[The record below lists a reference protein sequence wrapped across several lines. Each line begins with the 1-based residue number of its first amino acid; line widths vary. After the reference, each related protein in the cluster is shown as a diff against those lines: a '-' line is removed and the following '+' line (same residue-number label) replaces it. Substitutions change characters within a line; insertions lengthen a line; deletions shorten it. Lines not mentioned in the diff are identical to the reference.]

1 MRQSIIGPI
10 ILVTI
15 LVVTPLMLGAG
26 PANDPS
32 AEPGGAT
39 GEVLLPDR
47 ALLPRALSP
56 KMVEIQAVL
65 KADRE
70 RVAELQQQL
79 EAATDET
86 EALRLLRAIHQHKQ
100 NTEVAILQI
109 QERFAREA
117 GDTETADKIK
127 LAVDDI
133 LRPPVP
139 AVSAEAKAASAARR
153 SGGTGHE

>member
-1 MRQSIIGPI
+1 MRQSVIGPI
-10 ILVTI
+10 VLVTI
-15 LVVTPLMLGAG
+15 LVATPLVLGAG
-26 PANDPS
+26 PAADPS

-39 GEVLLPDR
+39 GEVLLPER
-47 ALLPRALSP
+47 ALPSRALSP
-56 KMVEIQAVL
+56 KMTAIQAVL

-79 EAATDET
+79 NAATDET
-86 EALRLLRAIHQHKQ
+86 EALRLLRAIHDHKQ
-100 NTEVAILQI
+100 DTEIAILQI

-127 LAVDDI
+127 LAVDEI

-139 AVSAEAKAASAARR
+139 AARAEAKAESAARR
-153 SGGTGHE
+153 SGGSGHE